1 MTTISSYESMIAAA
15 HGGPRKVEV
24 TRDGDV
30 AVVCMNDPANLNALS
45 AALTV
50 QLHEALR
57 GLVADPAVRTIV
69 LTGAN
74 GYFSA
79 GGDLRAMQGT
89 VHALVDEGDEGAV
102 AMWRWI
108 RQQFGGVVRTIVQ
121 SDKVFIAAVR
131 GAAAG
136 VALAFALA
144 CDLIVVA
151 DDARLVLA
159 FGKIGLVPEVGTSW
173 LLTRRL
179 GYAKTFGLFLKG
191 ATVGA
196 IEAERLG
203 LVNEVVPVGEEVERA
218 KLWAERVRA
227 LPQPAVA
234 MTKPLLRAA
243 ADAGW
248 HQALALEEFAEPMCF
263 TTTAHRE
270 AVAAMLAKSR

>member
-1 MTTISSYESMIAAA
+1 MAGPSYESMMADA
-15 HGGPRKVEV
+15 HQGPRKVEV
-24 TRDGDV
+24 TREGDV
-30 AVVCMNDPANLNALS
+30 AVVCMNDPPSLNALS
-45 AALTV
+45 AALSL
-50 QLHEALR
+50 QLLEALR

-69 LTGAN
+69 LTGAGGN
-74 GYFSA
+74 FSA

-108 RQQFGGVVRTIVQ
+108 RQHFGGIVRTIVQ
-121 SDKVFIAAVR
+121 SDKVFIAAIR

-151 DDARLVLA
+151 EDARLVLA

-179 GYAKTFGLFLKG
+179 GYAKTFELYVRGQPLDA
-191 ATVGA
+191 AT
-196 IEAERLG
+196 AERLG
-203 LVNEVVPVGEEVERA
+203 LINEVVPVGEEVTRA

-227 LPQPAVA
+227 LPAPAMA

-243 ADAGW
+243 VDMGW

-270 AVAAMLAKSR
+270 AVKAMLSRQK